1 MRTIKVKYV
10 DWWQGFRP
18 EDCIINQIL
27 KQHYNV
33 VEVDNPDY
41 IISSVY
47 SKDAINYDCIR
58 IFYTPENFV
67 PDFNLF
73 DYAIGFENLS
83 YGDRYIRVPNYI
95 MNPKYKDD
103 IDRMLHKHEKVSM
116 EVKTDFCS
124 YVVSNG
130 EGNSIRTL
138 FFEELCKYKKVNSG
152 GRYQNN
158 IGIPEGVSDKYEFQK
173 KHKFSICFENSS
185 QPGYITEKLI
195 QGFSAGTIPIYW
207 GAGNVTDYFNEE
219 AMVIVKGLSDVPN
232 AINKVKMI
240 DTDDLL
246 FQKMLTSPAVQNITD
261 IKNYYKL
268 IDKFLINIIEQKEN
282 TARRRPNSA
291 TVNVYYRQ
299 ESQQCKKRSI
309 FPWLGRRGG
318 NL

>member
-41 IISSVY
+41 IIASVY

-103 IDRMLHKHEKVSM
+103 IDRMLHKHEKVNM

-130 EGNSIRTL
+130 EGNHIRTL

-195 QGFSAGTIPIYW
+195 QGFAAGTIPIYW

-268 IDKFLINIIEQKEN
+268 IEKFLINIIEQKEN

-299 ESQQCKKRSI
+299 ENQQCKKRSI
-309 FPWLGRRGG
+309 FPWFGRRGG
-318 NL
+318 DF

>member
-10 DWWQGFRP
+10 DWWRGFRP
-18 EDCIINQIL
+18 EDCLINQIL

-41 IISSVY
+41 VIASVY
-47 SKDAINYDCIR
+47 TKDATKYDCIR

-103 IDRMLHKHEKVSM
+103 IERMLHKHEKVNM
-116 EVKTDFCS
+116 DEKTDFCS

-130 EGNSIRTL
+130 DGNPIRTL

-152 GRYQNN
+152 GKYQNN
-158 IGIPEGVSDKYEFQK
+158 IGIPEGVLDKYEFQK

-195 QGFSAGTIPIYW
+195 QGFAAGTIPIYW
-207 GAGNVTDYFNEE
+207 GAGDVTNYFNEE
-219 AMVIVKGLSDVPN
+219 AMVIVDGLDDVSN
-232 AINKVKMI
+232 AISKIKII
-240 DTDDLL
+240 DKDDNLY
-246 FQKMLTSPAVQNITD
+246 QKMLTTPAVKSTIG
-261 IKNYYKL
+261 IENYYRL
-268 IDKFLINIIEQKEN
+268 LEDFLISIIEQKKDF
-282 TARRRPNSA
+282 AKRRLDSA
-291 TVNVYYRQ
+291 TVKMYYQQ
-299 ESQQCKKRSI
+299 EKQQHKKRNV
-309 FPWLGRRGG
+309 FQRFARKDVDL
-318 NL
+318 